1 MNPLKKHEASKH
13 SKIENIGERSL
24 QGNSLDKLH
33 RKKTPKR
40 CVYPKEKKKDIVQSI
55 KFDTNDAS
63 SE

>member
-1 MNPLKKHEASKH
+1 MNLLKKHEAPKY
-13 SKIENIGERSL
+13 SKIENIGELSL

-40 CVYPKEKKKDIVQSI
+40 CVYPKEKKDIVRRI

>member
-1 MNPLKKHEASKH
+1 MNPLKKHEASKY

-40 CVYPKEKKKDIVQSI
+40 CVYPKEKKKI
-55 KFDTNDAS
+55 
-63 SE
+63 